1 MKKETVQFNDTLIDP
16 WHGQYWPT
24 LPAPIDK
31 CYLGSADISLLC
43 SSALIIHLLRIFHS
57 FNCVSDRLLRGSAQT
72 FESVLDTISE
82 VLRKIKVTIL
92 RSLCRTWHEF
102 RNYARVRDFFNHL
115 LRPKWEDLKFSSNL
129 ARTSRLALFIMR
141 ITLWQIYW
149 PYVRL
154 LFNSINIRQRTLCVS
169 HGLVDSE
176 ARQW

>member
-1 MKKETVQFNDTLIDP
+1 MLSRFR
-16 WHGQYWPT
+16 WHFFVVFV
-24 LPAPIDK
+24 
-31 CYLGSADISLLC
+31 GSYYSFIEDISFIQLC
-43 SSALIIHLLRIFHS
+43 FRSLAYQQRTNIRERSK
-57 FNCVSDRLLRGSAQT
+57 
-72 FESVLDTISE
+72 TISE

-102 RNYARVRDFFNHL
+102 RNYARVWDFFNHL